1 MEGREDTWSWTT
13 LSLSDHACSS
23 RHSVTQTLCIR
34 IWWVLRCT
42 FLQYKAQW
50 EDVRQELP
58 VIVEVGTKEGWGYC
72 WLKIIEVFM
81 LADSGIDATYGMA
94 VEVAAQWLSSS
105 DIQSARICPHFSS
118 SEVAQDT
125 YSVSVLGAVHILRN
139 TGWGGGGSSW
149 FITILHRGC
158 HLNLLQYY
166 IEGGVF
172 LIYYNITI

>member
-1 MEGREDTWSWTT
+1 MEGRDDAWSWTT
-13 LSLSDHACSS
+13 LSLSYPYHACSS

-118 SEVAQDT
+118 FEIARTLVLLDLLCTCAAHLSLIAQF
-125 YSVSVLGAVHILRN
+125 VNVHLM
-139 TGWGGGGSSW
+139 TCSHGY
-149 FITILHRGC
+149 L
-158 HLNLLQYY
+158 
-166 IEGGVF
+166 E
-172 LIYYNITI
+172 